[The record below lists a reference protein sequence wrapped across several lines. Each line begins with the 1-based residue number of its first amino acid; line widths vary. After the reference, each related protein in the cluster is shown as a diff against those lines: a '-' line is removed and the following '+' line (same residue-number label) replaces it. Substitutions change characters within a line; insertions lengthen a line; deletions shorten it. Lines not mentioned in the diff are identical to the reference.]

1 MYGHKYEGIMLN
13 SPEML
18 NHFFMFGPTHSTKGV
33 AMIKTFKVGHYIYI
47 FEVKRKELC

>member
-18 NHFFMFGPTHSTKGV
+18 NHFFMFGPSRIVEKGV
-33 AMIKTFKVGHYIYI
+33 AISSKY
-47 FEVKRKELC
+47 L